1 MTTGDT
7 APTARDRHENV
18 LPATDAPPSST
29 KQPLLTGLWT
39 NKTFWLVVTLTAVIA
54 AISQAIGAVVINV
67 GHSQINLLPI
77 IWAVLIGTAV
87 SVQPWRR
94 VPAPAQHLSS
104 VLIAPVIAVF
114 MARLGLLI
122 GPSLSTLGGSSAAL
136 LLQEIGHIL
145 GSVIFCLPISIVLLG
160 MGRTSIGATYSIDRE
175 PMLGII
181 AERCGGD
188 SPEYKGALG
197 TYVVGSVFGAVIV
210 AVIASVLGSL
220 HVFSPIS
227 LGIGT
232 AVGSTSMMLGG
243 LGALTAMFPG
253 QKADIT
259 AYTGAASAITSLTGT
274 YAAAFIALPLAR
286 KLYPM
291 WVRLA
296 ARLGRSGTA
305 VEPLPATYQGTV
317 TSGGNAETSKVSL
330 RGTAIALGVF
340 GVVMIVIQIINA
352 HKLTIQMVGG
362 LILLLVISF
371 VSILVAR
378 YVRWLPY
385 IVVTMLISTL
395 ISAPFSPVA
404 HSLASLLKDI
414 DLVALGTPVLA
425 IVGLS
430 LGREA
435 KLLATSGWKM
445 VVTAVLVIAAS
456 FIAASAIAEVTTTF
470 LSL

>member
-1 MTTGDT
+1 MTAGDT
-7 APTARDRHENV
+7 ASPAGDAPEDV
-18 LPATDAPPSST
+18 LPATTSSPT
-29 KQPLLTGLWT
+29 TEPLLKGLWT
-39 NKTFWLVVTLTAVIA
+39 SRPFWLVVVLTTVIA
-54 AISQAIGAVVINV
+54 AISQAIGDVVISV

-77 IWAVLIGTAV
+77 IWAVLIGTV
-87 SVQPWRR
+87 LSVQPWRR
-94 VPAPAQHLSS
+94 VPASAQHLSS
-104 VLIAPVIAVF
+104 ALIAPVIAVF

-122 GPSLSTLGGSSAAL
+122 GPSLSSLGGSSAAL
-136 LLQEIGHIL
+136 LLQEVGHIL

-220 HVFSPIS
+220 HVFSPNS
-227 LGIGT
+227 LGIGS

-243 LGALTAMFPG
+243 LGALTSMFPG

-259 AYTGAASAITSLTGT
+259 AYTGAASVITSLTGT
-274 YAAAFIALPLAR
+274 YAAAFVALPLAR

-296 ARLGRSGTA
+296 VRVGRTGSA
-305 VEPLPATYQGTV
+305 VEPLPDTYPGSA
-317 TSGGNAETSKVSL
+317 TSGGNSESRGSSL
-330 RGTAIALGVF
+330 AGTAIALGVF
-340 GVVMIVIQIINA
+340 GAVMIVIQIINA
-352 HKLTIQMVGG
+352 HTLTVAMIGG
-362 LILLLVISF
+362 LIVLLAISF
-371 VSILVAR
+371 ASIIVAR

-395 ISAPFSPVA
+395 LSAPFSPVA
-404 HSLASLLKDI
+404 GVLASLLKNI

-456 FIAASAIAEVTTTF
+456 FIAASAIAELTTTF